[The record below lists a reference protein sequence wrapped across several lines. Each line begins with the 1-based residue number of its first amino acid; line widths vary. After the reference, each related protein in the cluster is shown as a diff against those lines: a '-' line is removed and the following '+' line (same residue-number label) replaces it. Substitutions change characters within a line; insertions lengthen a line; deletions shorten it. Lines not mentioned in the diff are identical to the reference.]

1 MRDCCSRDRR
11 DLSFPPYFTF
21 IAPLSAVTVLSTR
34 IYKTQAVAMHNS
46 MDTQN
51 SKERTDWTNSPNS
64 PYESRVE
71 TGPRA
76 VSVCMLKGG
85 VGKSTIAVN
94 LARQL
99 STHGHDVLLIDLD
112 PNGHAS
118 VGLGFDGHYHDTDE
132 GIGDTFFDDTDPT
145 SIVYDTGYE
154 FDILP
159 SNEDLEQVEREI
171 VVGDV
176 FQPSALLKRTV
187 IEPLLGDEYDFIVID
202 SPAYRSRLT
211 DNALV
216 ATANLVL
223 PLAPGNEAISGL
235 ERTIERQITPLRK
248 HMDLDVLSLVPN
260 MLNGRIDQSTQ
271 DRQLLQ
277 RLNAHDR
284 LQNRIPNFARITD
297 WDAVDAGEIHPTP
310 GIRDRTSITKAYGER
325 KPLLDYDPDCDQLE
339 CFDELAHIV
348 EVGTVIRRD

>member
-1 MRDCCSRDRR
+1 MTEEKS
-11 DLSFPPYFTF
+11 SN
-21 IAPLSAVTVLSTR
+21 R
-34 IYKTQAVAMHNS
+34 IV
-46 MDTQN
+46 
-51 SKERTDWTNSPNS
+51 RTNSPNS
-64 PYESRVE
+64 PYESYDDS
-71 TGPRA
+71 GPRA

-99 STHGHDVLLIDLD
+99 ATHGHDVLLVDLD

-132 GIGDTFFDDTDPT
+132 DIGDVFFDETDPT
-145 SIVYDTGYE
+145 SVVYDTGYE

-159 SNEDLEQVEREI
+159 SSEDLERVEREI

-176 FQPSALLKRTV
+176 FQPSTLLKRTV
-187 IEPLLGDEYDFIVID
+187 IDPLLGEEYDFIVTD

-248 HMDLDVLSLVPN
+248 HMDVDVLALVPN
-260 MLNGRIDQSTQ
+260 RLNGRIDQRTQ

-277 RLNAHDR
+277 RLNAHDS
-284 LQNRIPNFARITD
+284 LQDRIPNFARITD
-297 WDAVDAGEIHPTP
+297 WDAVDAGEIRPTP

-325 KPLLDYDPDCDQLE
+325 TPLLDYDPECDQIE
-339 CFDELAHIV
+339 CFDELARIV
-348 EVGTVIRRD
+348 EVGTVVRRD

>member
-1 MRDCCSRDRR
+1 MIQS
-11 DLSFPPYFTF
+11 
-21 IAPLSAVTVLSTR
+21 
-34 IYKTQAVAMHNS
+34 NS
-46 MDTQN
+46 MNASDRKN
-51 SKERTDWTNSPNS
+51 SADSTNNPNS
-64 PYESRVE
+64 PYSSVQ
-71 TGPRA
+71 TDGNSRA

-99 STHGHDVLLIDLD
+99 AAQDHDVLLIDLD

-118 VGLGFDGHYHDTDE
+118 VGLGYDDEYHNTE
-132 GIGDTFFDDTDPT
+132 ETIGDVFFDDVDPT
-145 SIVYDTGYE
+145 SVVYDTGYK

-159 SNEDLEQVEREI
+159 SSEDLEQVEREI

-176 FQPSALLKRTV
+176 FQPSGLLKREV
-187 IEPLLGDEYDFIVID
+187 VDPLLGNTYDYIVTD

-223 PLAPGNEAISGL
+223 PLAPGNEAIAGL
-235 ERTIERQITPLRK
+235 ERTI
-248 HMDLDVLSLVPN
+248 MLS
-260 MLNGRIDQSTQ
+260 GRIDQQTQ
-271 DRQLLQ
+271 DRQLLE
-277 RLNAHDR
+277 RLNSHDN
-284 LQNRIPNFARITD
+284 LQDRIPNFARITD
-297 WDAVDAGEIHPTP
+297 WEAVDAGDLKPSP

-325 KPLLDYDPDCDQLE
+325 KPLLDYDPDCDQLK

-348 EVGTVIRRD
+348 KTGEVVRHD

>member
-1 MRDCCSRDRR
+1 MSGSDR
-11 DLSFPPYFTF
+11 T
-21 IAPLSAVTVLSTR
+21 
-34 IYKTQAVAMHNS
+34 NS
-46 MDTQN
+46 ID
-51 SKERTDWTNSPNS
+51 STNSPNS
-64 PYESRVE
+64 PYGSVQ
-71 TGPRA
+71 TDGNSRA

-85 VGKSTIAVN
+85 VGKSTVAVN

-99 STHGHDVLLIDLD
+99 AAQDHDVLLIDLD

-118 VGLGFDGHYHDTDE
+118 VGLGYDDEYHNTE
-132 GIGDTFFDDTDPT
+132 ETIGDVFFDDADPT
-145 SIVYDTGYE
+145 SVVYDTGYE

-159 SNEDLEQVEREI
+159 SSEDLEQVEREI

-176 FQPSALLKRTV
+176 FQPSALLKREV
-187 IEPLLGDEYDFIVID
+187 VDPLLGDTYDYIVTD

-235 ERTIERQITPLRK
+235 ERTIERQISPLRQ
-248 HMDLDVLSLVPN
+248 HMDVDVLALVPN
-260 MLNGRIDQSTQ
+260 MLSGRIDQQTQ
-271 DRQLLQ
+271 DRQLLE
-277 RLNAHDR
+277 RLNSHDN
-284 LQNRIPNFARITD
+284 LQDRIPNFARITD
-297 WDAVDAGEIHPTP
+297 WEAVDAGDLKPSP

-325 KPLLDYDPDCDQLE
+325 KPLLDYDPDCDQLM

-348 EVGTVIRRD
+348 EAGEVVRHD

>member
-1 MRDCCSRDRR
+1 MNLFILFTIELSREK
-11 DLSFPPYFTF
+11 LSLT
-21 IAPLSAVTVLSTR
+21 
-34 IYKTQAVAMHNS
+34 NS
-46 MDTQN
+46 MNDRD
-51 SKERTDWTNSPNS
+51 SEDSLDRTNSPNS
-64 PYESRVE
+64 PYKSIQ
-71 TGPRA
+71 TDGNSRA

-99 STHGHDVLLIDLD
+99 AAHNHDVLLIDLD

-118 VGLGFDGHYHDTDE
+118 VGLGFDDQYHNTE
-132 GIGDTFFDDTDPT
+132 ETIGDVFFDDADPT
-145 SIVYDTGYE
+145 SVIYDTSYE

-159 SNEDLEQVEREI
+159 SSEDLEQVEREI

-176 FQPSALLKRTV
+176 FQPSALLKREV
-187 IEPLLGDEYDFIVID
+187 VDPLLGDTYDYIVTD

-235 ERTIERQITPLRK
+235 ERTIERQISPLRQ
-248 HMDLDVLSLVPN
+248 HMDVDVLALVPN
-260 MLNGRIDQSTQ
+260 MLSGRIDQPTQ
-271 DRQLLQ
+271 DRQLLE
-277 RLNAHDR
+277 RLNYHDN
-284 LQNRIPNFARITD
+284 LQGRIPNVARSTD
-297 WDAVDAGEIHPTP
+297 WEDIDAGDINPSP

-325 KPLLDYDPDCDQLE
+325 KPLIDYDPDCDQLN
-339 CFDELAHIV
+339 CFDELAHIAEAG
-348 EVGTVIRRD
+348 EVVRHV